1 MHCAHL
7 LLRCIEAVPRVLHF
21 QREPLFE
28 FGGLLRP
35 PPLCALQPLPL
46 QSLQCRGVFLR
57 GRRLGIAFPFV
68 EAIPNAAPLDARL
81 ASLLVYPACR
91 LRRGP
96 RVSHLQAPRE
106 ELAKLALPEDA

>member
-1 MHCAHL
+1 M
-7 LLRCIEAVPRVLHF
+7 LHF

-35 PPLCALQPLPL
+35 PPL
-46 QSLQCRGVFLR
+46 V
-57 GRRLGIAFPFV
+57 PFSRCLCSRCSV
-68 EAIPNAAPLDARL
+68 EVLSAADARNRIPVRRGHPDRRPRRQI